1 MPYICKEI
9 AILFPELFH
18 THCFIISW
26 LCAYEIEGTGY
37 YPVYKWGST
46 LSFAVSIDSDYGGK
60 MSLKA
65 AEKVRVSFT
74 FETKEFVYPR
84 MLL

>member
-1 MPYICKEI
+1 MAYICKEI
-9 AILFPELFH
+9 AILFPELFD
-18 THCFIISW
+18 THRFIISSV
-26 LCAYEIEGTGY
+26 CAYEIEGTGY
-37 YPVYKWGST
+37 CLVYKWGLT

-65 AEKVRVSFT
+65 AEKVGVSLT